1 VDTDALKQFLELSR
15 TLHFGRASQACHI
28 SPSALSRS
36 LQRLEEE
43 LGAPLLVRDNRRVAL
58 TAEGVRVQRFA
69 SETLEALSRVQGELR
84 SDRQRLGGV
93 LSLFASVTAA
103 HSFLPA
109 VLGRFRAAYPD
120 VTLRLET
127 GYAVDALARLS
138 DDSVDV
144 TVAAL
149 PDTVPRALV
158 SRVITRTPLSFVAP
172 RTACEVSRMVD
183 RGAPDWGQVP
193 MVLPESGLTRRSI
206 ERWFRARGLSPRVYG
221 EVSGNE
227 AALSLVALG
236 CGVGIVPG
244 LVLEKSPLRAE
255 VRSLDVRPALPELRV
270 GLCVKRRRLQE
281 PVVRAFWGSVGDAPA
296 ATGAD

>member
-1 VDTDALKQFLELSR
+1 LDLDALKHFLELSR
-15 TLHFGRASQACHI
+15 TLHFGRASQACHL

-36 LQRLEEE
+36 LQRLEDE
-43 LGAPLLVRDNRRVAL
+43 LGARLLMRDNRSVRL
-58 TAEGVRVQRFA
+58 TAEGARVQRFA
-69 SETLEALSRVQGELR
+69 SETLQALSRVQSELQ
-84 SDRQRLGGV
+84 SDRKRLAGT

-109 VLGRFRAAYPD
+109 LLGRFRAAHPE

-127 GYAVDALARLS
+127 GSAVDALARLQ

-149 PDTVPRALV
+149 PDAVPRALLA
-158 SRVITRTPLSFVAP
+158 RVITRTPLLFVAP
-172 RTACEVSRMVD
+172 RADCEVSRAVD
-183 RGAPDWGQVP
+183 RAAIEWAQVP
-193 MVLPESGLTRRSI
+193 MVLPESGLARQSI
-206 ERWFRARGLSPRVYG
+206 ERWFRERRLAPRVYG

-244 LVLEKSPLRAE
+244 LVLEKSPLQSE
-255 VRSLDVRPALPELRV
+255 VRALPVRPGLPDLRV
-270 GLCVKRRRLQE
+270 GLCVKRRKLQE
-281 PVVRAFWGSVGDAPA
+281 PVVRAFWAQVGEPA
-296 ATGAD
+296 RATLAD

>member
-15 TLHFGRASQACHI
+15 TLHFGRASKACHL
-28 SPSALSRS
+28 SPSALSRAV
-36 LQRLEEE
+36 QRLEQE
-43 LGAPLLVRDNRRVAL
+43 LGAPLLVRDNRRVSL
-58 TAEGVRVQRFA
+58 TAAGVRVQRFA
-69 SETLEALSRVQGELR
+69 SETLEALGRVQAELQ
-84 SDRQRLGGV
+84 SDRERLGGA

-127 GYAVDALARLS
+127 GYAVDALARLQ

-149 PDTVPRALV
+149 PDAVPRALV
-158 SRVITRTPLSFVAP
+158 SRVLTRTPLLFVAP
-172 RTACEVSRMVD
+172 RTDCEVSRMVD
-183 RGAPDWGQVP
+183 RGVPDWAEVP
-193 MVLPESGLTRRSI
+193 MVLPVSGLARQSI
-206 ERWFRARGLSPRVYG
+206 ERWFRGRGLAPRVYG

-244 LVLEKSPLRAE
+244 LVLEKSPLHGDVRA
-255 VRSLDVRPALPELRV
+255 LDVRPGLPDFRV
-270 GLCVKRRRLQE
+270 GLCVKRRRLRE
-281 PVVRAFWGSVGDAPA
+281 PVVRAFWSSVGETPPVNGLD
-296 ATGAD
+296 

>member
-1 VDTDALKQFLELSR
+1 MDTDALRQFLELSR

-28 SPSALSRS
+28 SPSALSRVV
-36 LQRLEEE
+36 QRLEQE
-43 LGAPLLVRDNRRVAL
+43 LGVALLVRDNRRVAL

-69 SETLEALSRVQGELR
+69 SETLQALTRMRGELK
-84 SDRQRLGGV
+84 SDRERLEGV
-93 LSLFASVTAA
+93 LSLFCSVTAA

-109 VLGRFRAAYPD
+109 VLSRFRAAYPD

-127 GYAVDALARLS
+127 GYAVDALARLQ

-149 PDTVPRALV
+149 PDTVPRALL
-158 SRVITRTPLSFVAP
+158 SRVITRTPLLFVAP
-172 RTACEVSRMVD
+172 RAPCEVSRMVD
-183 RGAPDWGQVP
+183 REGVDWAAVP
-193 MVLPESGLTRRSI
+193 MVLPESGLARRSI
-206 ERWFRARGLSPRVYG
+206 ERWFRARSLAPRVYG

-244 LVLEKSPLRAE
+244 LVLEKSPLRGE
-255 VRSLDVRPALPELRV
+255 VRALEVRPRLPDFRV
-270 GLCVKRRRLQE
+270 GLCVKRRKLGE
-281 PVVRAFWGSVGDAPA
+281 PVVRAFWSSVGEPQP
-296 ATGAD
+296 ATGLD